1 MDYIT
6 AVFANMGP
14 SGRRGLL
21 KINNRP
27 MIEYVLDS
35 VPDDSKTIFILSSR
49 ESIEDYRFLADEY
62 SAELE
67 EAVDERLD
75 MRFQLEPVFNK
86 AGAESVLVLPCDTP
100 FINKDVTSF
109 LRSIV
114 TRFSAGI
121 PRPVFDKPE
130 FMPASYRV
138 EPFLKAMKENPGMR
152 ISDLVRHVNNILYIS
167 AQSFR
172 VFDDKLRFLTRVQN
186 ASDARKASQ
195 IMQALEG

>member
-1 MDYIT
+1 
-6 AVFANMGP
+6 
-14 SGRRGLL
+14 
-21 KINNRP
+21 
-27 MIEYVLDS
+27 VLDS

>member
-6 AVFANMGP
+6 AVFANMGL

-138 EPFLKAMKENPGMR
+138 EPFLKAMKENPDMH
-152 ISDLVRHVNNILYIS
+152 IADLVKHVNNVLYIS